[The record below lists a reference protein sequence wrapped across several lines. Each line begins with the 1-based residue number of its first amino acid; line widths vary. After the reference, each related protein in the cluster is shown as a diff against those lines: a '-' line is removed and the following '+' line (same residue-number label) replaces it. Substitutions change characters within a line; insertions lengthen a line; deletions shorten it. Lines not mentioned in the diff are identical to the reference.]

1 MKLGLPVEVVKNFS
15 RDDVLGIS
23 SKIKQAQ
30 RRTCSGLVVGIMAH
44 GLRGCIQD
52 KNKKLISINE
62 IIIDMDTPE
71 MKGKPKVLIIQSC
84 QGFPE
89 PEDPNPEP
97 SCDSIAAPTLDPAR
111 PSGASSTG
119 NNPPPRPPPPT
130 HQEFEMEG
138 QPIELRQKDFS
149 LIVSS
154 VSGEKS
160 VRNAFIPILSKYI
173 SESKPDEDID
183 SCFRKANCELQEL
196 YPEQTAKHDN
206 TLRKKVAFGGVY
218 KLLKD

>member
-1 MKLGLPVEVVKNFS
+1 
-15 RDDVLGIS
+15 
-23 SKIKQAQ
+23 
-30 RRTCSGLVVGIMAH
+30 
-44 GLRGCIQD
+44 
-52 KNKKLISINE
+52 
-62 IIIDMDTPE
+62 MDTPE
-71 MKGKPKVLIIQSC
+71 MKGKPKVLLIQCC

-130 HQEFEMEG
+130 HQDFEMEG
-138 QPIELRQKDFS
+138 KPIELRQKDFS

-173 SESKPDEDID
+173 SESKPDEPID
-183 SCFRKANCELQEL
+183 SCFLKANCELQEL
-196 YPEQTAKHDN
+196 YPEQTAKHDH

-218 KLLKD
+218 KPLKD